1 VVTALLAATVLAA
14 CGAGGPPAPAPSSDR
29 PLSQVS
35 QSAPPP
41 VSTRPPGPVITS
53 GCQELSAAQ
62 VAVALG
68 VPAVTAKAGYSLDDP
83 SGTSVRSCDYLGGG
97 PHAELMIDTRPATRT
112 PRQAI
117 SLALRQ
123 YSGTLASIPGLGDAA
138 YYVGPAQPTTGLT
151 AQVLVTAV
159 AEGSQLRTVTIFA
172 FCKDGVQA
180 QLTSLARAVL
190 ARV

>member
-14 CGAGGPPAPAPSSDR
+14 CGADGPPAPAPSSDR
-29 PLSQVS
+29 PLSEVS
-35 QSAPPP
+35 QSATLNA
-41 VSTRPPGPVITS
+41 SARPPGPVITS
-53 GCQELSAAQ
+53 GCQELSAGQ

-68 VPAVTAKAGYSLDDP
+68 VPAVTAKAGISLNEP
-83 SGTSVRSCDYLGGG
+83 GGTYVRSCDYLGGG
-97 PHAELMIDTRPATRT
+97 PHAELMIDTRTATRT

-123 YSGTLASIPGLGDAA
+123 YSGTLTSIPSLGDAA
-138 YYVGPAQPTTGLT
+138 YYVGPDQPAAGLN
-151 AQVLVTAV
+151 AQVIVTAV
-159 AEGSQLRTVTIFA
+159 AEGSQLRTITIFA
-172 FCKDGVQA
+172 FCHGRVQA